1 MLVLEKVKISYGKS
15 RAVGGV
21 SLLLGDGQRVAVLG
35 RNGAG
40 KTTLLKGIV
49 GLLPLSGG
57 KVFFEGR
64 ETSGLRPSLRS
75 RAGMAYV
82 PQGREIFPRF
92 TVRENLEL
100 GCLAWKDAQAV
111 ARRTEQMLSW
121 FPALRDHLDRMG
133 GVLSGGQQQQLALA
147 RALMTSPKLLLLDEP
162 TEGIQPSIV
171 EELGDILTRVC
182 REMSLSVVLVEQ
194 NLEFARLMSQDYVIL
209 QKGLIVRR
217 GKTAQLDA
225 REARLFLSV

>member
-1 MLVLEKVKISYGKS
+1 MLVLDDVKISYGKS
-15 RAVGGV
+15 RAVDGV
-21 SLLLGDGQRVAVLG
+21 SLALGDGRRIAVLG

-57 KVFFEGR
+57 RVLFGGKDV
-64 ETSGLRPSLRS
+64 SGLRPSLRS

-92 TVRENLEL
+92 TVRENLVL
-100 GCLAWKDAQAV
+100 GCLAWKDPRAV
-111 ARRTEQMLSW
+111 ARQTEKMLSY
-121 FPALRDHLDRMG
+121 FPALRDHLDRNG

-147 RALMTSPKLLLLDEP
+147 RALMTEPKILLLDEP

-182 REMSLSVVLVEQ
+182 REMGLSVVLVEQ
-194 NLEFARLMSQDYVIL
+194 NLAFARLMSQDCVIL

-217 GKTAQLDA
+217 GKTAQMDA

>member
-1 MLVLEKVKISYGKS
+1 MLVLDDVKVSYGKS
-15 RAVGGV
+15 RAVDGV
-21 SLLLGDGQRVAVLG
+21 SFRLGGGERIAVLG

-57 KVFFEGR
+57 KVLFRGKDV
-64 ETSGLRPSLRS
+64 SGLRPSLRS
-75 RAGMAYV
+75 RAGMGYV

-92 TVRENLEL
+92 TVRENLEA
-100 GCLAWKDAQAV
+100 GCLGWKDAKAV
-111 ARRTEQMLSW
+111 ARQTEKMLAY
-121 FPALRDHLDRMG
+121 FPALREHMDRRG

-147 RALMTSPKLLLLDEP
+147 RALMTSPRLLLLDEP

-182 REMSLSVVLVEQ
+182 RELGLSVVLVEQ
-194 NLEFARLMSQDYVIL
+194 NLEFARLLSREYLIL
-209 QKGLIVRR
+209 QKGVVVRR
-217 GKTAQLDA
+217 GKTAELGA
-225 REARLFLSV
+225 EEARSFLSV

>member
-1 MLVLEKVKISYGKS
+1 MLVLDNVKISYGKS

-21 SLLLGDGQRVAVLG
+21 SLTLRDGRRIAVLG

-57 KVFFEGR
+57 RVSFEGR
-64 ETSGLRPSLRS
+64 EMAGLRPSLRS

-92 TVRENLEL
+92 TVRENLQL
-100 GCLAWKDAQAV
+100 GCLALKDSQEV
-111 ARRTEQMLSW
+111 SRRTERMLSY
-121 FPALRDHLDRMG
+121 FPALRDHLDREG

-162 TEGIQPSIV
+162 TEGIQPSVV

-182 REMSLSVVLVEQ
+182 REMGLSVVLVEQ
-194 NLEFARLMSQDYVIL
+194 NLGFARLMSPDYVIL

>member
-1 MLVLEKVKISYGKS
+1 MLVLDDVKISYGKS
-15 RAVGGV
+15 RAVDGV
-21 SLLLGDGQRVAVLG
+21 SLALGDGRRIAVLG

-57 KVFFEGR
+57 RVLFGGKDV
-64 ETSGLRPSLRS
+64 SGLRPSLRS

-92 TVRENLEL
+92 TVRENLVL
-100 GCLAWKDAQAV
+100 GCLAWKDPRAV
-111 ARRTEQMLSW
+111 ARQTEKMLSY
-121 FPALRDHLDRMG
+121 FPALRDHLDRNG

-147 RALMTSPKLLLLDEP
+147 RALMTEPKILLLDEP

-182 REMSLSVVLVEQ
+182 REMGLSVVLVEQ
-194 NLEFARLMSQDYVIL
+194 NLAFARLMSQDCVIL

-217 GKTAQLDA
+217 GKTAQMDA
-225 REARLFLSV
+225 QEARLFLSV